1 MSQNLSKFNQ
11 TLIFRDLWSDT
22 DQKSKSKIGVS
33 CLLGRTSRIKF
44 GGLHSVVVSR
54 FILSIKAGWNILRFL
69 CLHRYHGGHEGS
81 SILITAN

>member
-33 CLLGRTSRIKF
+33 CLLGRTSRI
-44 GGLHSVVVSR
+44 R
-54 FILSIKAGWNILRFL
+54 FWWVA
-69 CLHRYHGGHEGS
+69 
-81 SILITAN
+81 